1 MFDLVNNCFLYVLYN
16 LRLEPK
22 IIYFLYFILR
32 YEITEDPEKWLS
44 INRDTGEI
52 SSRKNFYIRSPYVK
66 KNKYR
71 AVVKV
76 TDLGEYKFN
85 TTAFRFN

>member
-1 MFDLVNNCFLYVLYN
+1 M
-16 LRLEPK
+16 LR
-22 IIYFLYFILR
+22 F
-32 YEITEDPEKWLS
+32 EISEDPEKWLS

-52 SSRKNFYIRSPYVK
+52 SARKNFNIRSPYVK

-76 TDLGEYKFN
+76 TDMGEYKF
-85 TTAFRFN
+85 